1 MARAQSPCKPH
12 SRTNQ
17 LHRQCNRNR
26 IREQGSEGAADRAP
40 VSPLSPFAPVSP
52 LSPFAP
58 SFPAAP
64 ARAHT
69 SAMRWAAL
77 RGRCHNRP
85 RTDPNCPAYPKA
97 AAQPHDRR
105 QRAECPRQTDA
116 ALTQKAYSRQCGL
129 PRQHKGCQHSADT
142 CCASCTSWARGTC
155 HTQPHA
161 AVVRCFCPRCDA
173 YPRNDPKGADVFA
186 RQRTANPVPVAQRG
200 KACRIGVWLA
210 AAARPKYRILT
221 CCALDALSSCKC
233 PLTPE
238 SRQRIAPLV
247 QRSSTTDAT
256 QRPLTHS
263 AIPRG
268 REMPPKHGS
277 ASAHSLP
284 PRVVRHKPPCDACG
298 ACAASV
304 CRFGEDVQMCYR
316 RARTG
321 VALLALLAFRAGRT
335 RRT

>member
-1 MARAQSPCKPH
+1 MAHQCRPWRPCRPSLHLSQRRLHAHTPAPCAGLPCVGAVTTGHAQIP
-12 SRTNQ
+12 T
-17 LHRQCNRNR
+17 
-26 IREQGSEGAADRAP
+26 A
-40 VSPLSPFAPVSP
+40 PLSPKPLHSHTTDGSAQSAHGKQTQHRPKKRTAGSAASPGNTKDVSTAPI
-52 LSPFAP
+52 P
-58 SFPAAP
+58 SFPSTPFLPLTP
-64 ARAHT
+64 AT
-69 SAMRWAAL
+69 
-77 RGRCHNRP
+77 
-85 RTDPNCPAYPKA
+85 
-97 AAQPHDRR
+97 
-105 QRAECPRQTDA
+105 
-116 ALTQKAYSRQCGL
+116 
-129 PRQHKGCQHSADT
+129 
-142 CCASCTSWARGTC
+142 

-200 KACRIGVWLA
+200 KACRIGVRLA

-268 REMPPKHGS
+268 REMPPS
-277 ASAHSLP
+277 TAV
-284 PRVVRHKPPCDACG
+284 PRHTHCPRES
-298 ACAASV
+298 CAASHRV
-304 CRFGEDVQMCYR
+304 MHVELVQRRCAALVRMCRCAIGEHAPVSPLSPLSPFGPV
-316 RARTG
+316 G
-321 VALLALLAFRAGRT
+321 PVAPDRCTNTAVG
-335 RRT
+335 